1 MRGVRCV
8 GGAEVIL
15 PDVRTLLMPGVRS
28 AATVFTVPMSG
39 FAMAARATRRRGASA
54 FEKRSLGVVE
64 FITAD
69 HFRSIGSPC
78 GAVPSSR
85 RRLRCLPQV
94 TIISEGFARKLW
106 PEFPKVIGLHLLIN
120 INTTRVEIVG
130 DIR

>member
-1 MRGVRCV
+1 VRRRRGSDLARC
-8 GGAEVIL
+8 AHITYARRAQCRHRL
-15 PDVRTLLMPGVRS
+15 YRPDEWIRD
-28 AATVFTVPMSG
+28 
-39 FAMAARATRRRGASA
+39 AARATRRRGASA
-54 FEKRSLGVVE
+54 LEKRSLGVVE

-78 GAVPSSR
+78 GAVASSR

>member
-1 MRGVRCV
+1 
-8 GGAEVIL
+8 
-15 PDVRTLLMPGVRS
+15 MPGVS
-28 AATVFTVPMSG
+28 DEWIG
-39 FAMAARATRRRGASA
+39 DAARATRRRGASV
-54 FEKRSLGVVE
+54 FEKRPLGVVE

-85 RRLRCLPQV
+85 PIALPAASHHHQRRLRAEAV
-94 TIISEGFARKLW
+94 AGISQ
-106 PEFPKVIGLHLLIN
+106 VIGLHLLIN

>member
-54 FEKRSLGVVE
+54 FEKRPLGVVE

-69 HFRSIGSPC
+69 YFRSIGSPC
-78 GAVPSSR
+78 GAVASSR
-85 RRLRCLPQV
+85 RAIALPAGSHHHHRRLRAEAV
-94 TIISEGFARKLW
+94 AGISQSDWIA
-106 PEFPKVIGLHLLIN
+106 PTHQHQYH
-120 INTTRVEIVG
+120 
-130 DIR
+130 